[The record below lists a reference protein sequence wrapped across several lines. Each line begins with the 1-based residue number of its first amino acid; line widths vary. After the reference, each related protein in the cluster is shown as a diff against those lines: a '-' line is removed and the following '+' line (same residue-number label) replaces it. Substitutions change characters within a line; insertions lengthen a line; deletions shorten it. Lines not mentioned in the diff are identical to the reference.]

1 MTDPSLPRRFSVR
14 PGSGTTYMVV
24 GTLVAAVAAYLFQ
37 LVAGRA
43 LGPTEFAPITVL
55 WTIQFLVFTTVFIPM
70 EQLTIRRLNA
80 AISFAAPW
88 KLFLWVMTA
97 ATLASVIF
105 TAFTLDQLF
114 AGDASYLPVT
124 AVLILAYGGFALG
137 RGFLAG
143 RGRYRQYGLSTLSE
157 SVLRLALA
165 VALLAAGAGAPG
177 LAWSLVAG
185 ALVVWLWRPLHGER
199 SLEAG
204 MARERG
210 TGGALTRFVVA
221 NGASQTILA
230 AGPLVVGALGARP
243 AEVSVFFE
251 TTLLF
256 RAPLTIAYNLI
267 SRVLPPF
274 TRMVE
279 RGESA
284 TLRRW
289 AIRIGIGGALVAALG
304 YIAGLALGPA
314 AVELLLGAEFRP
326 SDALA
331 AYAAAGMAI
340 ATVALFAQQ
349 MLIAMRATSLLAG
362 AWVTGLVTAAAVVWI
377 GADDA
382 SLRVARAFLAGEAV
396 AFVGI
401 IAAVTTRRDE
411 PAQRAP

>member
-1 MTDPSLPRRFSVR
+1 MRYPSTPQRLAG
-14 PGSGTTYMVV
+14 GSGTTYMVV
-24 GTLVAAVAAYLFQ
+24 GTLIAAVAAYLFQ
-37 LVAGRA
+37 LVAGRV

-80 AISFAAPW
+80 AVAFAAPW
-88 KLFLWVMTA
+88 RLFLWVIGVA
-97 ATLASVIF
+97 VVASVAF
-105 TAFTLDQLF
+105 TALTLDQLF
-114 AGDASYLPVT
+114 GGDSVYVPIT

-143 RGRYRQYGLSTLSE
+143 RGRYREHGLSTLTE
-157 SVLRLALA
+157 SVLRLVLA

-185 ALVVWLWRPLHGER
+185 ALVVWLWRPFRGER
-199 SLEAG
+199 SLDAG
-204 MARERG
+204 RTPERG
-210 TGGALTRFVVA
+210 TGGALARFVTA

-256 RAPLTIAYNLI
+256 RAPLTVAYNLI

-279 RGESA
+279 RGEAA

-289 AIRIGIGGALVAALG
+289 AARIGAGGVALAGLGYAGGLVA
-304 YIAGLALGPA
+304 GPA
-314 AVELLLGAEFRP
+314 MVEILLGAEFRP
-326 SDALA
+326 SAALA

-340 ATVALFAQQ
+340 ATVAPFAQQ
-349 MLIAMRATSLLAG
+349 MLIAMQATTVLAASWLAG
-362 AWVTGLVTAAAVVWI
+362 LVVAAAVIWI
-377 GADDA
+377 GGDDA

-401 IAAVTTRRDE
+401 ITAVTTRRV
-411 PAQRAP
+411 